1 MTVKTILSL
10 GAGVQS
16 STLALM
22 AAKGEVTPMP
32 DMAIFAD
39 TGYEPQAIYKWL
51 EWLEKQLPFPV
62 VRVSAGNIRDDCSA
76 AELGKRDGTKVAS
89 LPYFTKNPK
98 TDHIGLLRRQ
108 CTAIYKIEPIE
119 KYVRGEVLGLKY
131 RQRAPKKH
139 VIDMWMGIS
148 FDEIQR
154 MKGPFVVPWQ
164 RNVYPLIEKRLR
176 RGQCLEWMEKNNYPL
191 PHRSACLCCPFHSDK
206 HWLSI
211 KNGDPKEWQDVVAFD
226 KAIRKTA
233 KKEFGD
239 LYLHKSCKP
248 LDEVDFFTL
257 ENAGQMSLLDECE
270 GMCGV

>member
-1 MTVKTILSL
+1 
-10 GAGVQS
+10 
-16 STLALM
+16 
-22 AAKGEVTPMP
+22 
-32 DMAIFAD
+32 
-39 TGYEPQAIYKWL
+39 
-51 EWLEKQLPFPV
+51 
-62 VRVSAGNIRDDCSA
+62 
-76 AELGKRDGTKVAS
+76 
-89 LPYFTKNPK
+89 
-98 TDHIGLLRRQ
+98 
-108 CTAIYKIEPIE
+108 
-119 KYVRGEVLGLKY
+119 
-131 RQRAPKKH
+131 
-139 VIDMWMGIS
+139 MWMGIS

-154 MKGPFVVPWQ
+154 MKVPFVVPWQ

-206 HWLSI
+206 HWMSI